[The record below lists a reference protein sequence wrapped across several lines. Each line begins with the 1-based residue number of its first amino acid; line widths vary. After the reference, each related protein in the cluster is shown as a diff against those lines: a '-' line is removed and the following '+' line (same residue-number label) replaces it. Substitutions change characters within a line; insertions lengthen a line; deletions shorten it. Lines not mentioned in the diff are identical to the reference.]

1 MFKGQ
6 ALASHELKQAG
17 VYHTSGITS
26 PGIAFKEETGEVS
39 RQYTIVF
46 NTYVLMAL
54 FNEINSRKL
63 NGELNVFE
71 GILRNKYF
79 GGIWVST
86 IILQIF
92 FAELGGPAV
101 GCSNKGLS
109 KGQWGFCFLV
119 GFGVIPW
126 QLFINIISIGFAKCM
141 TGNHISSLRDGTQ
154 KRNFELDRSSRL

>member
-6 ALASHELKQAG
+6 VLADDELKEAG
-17 VYHTSGITS
+17 VYHTTGITS
-26 PGIAFKEETGEVS
+26 PGIAFKEETGLVS
-39 RQYTIVF
+39 RQYTIIF

-71 GILRNKYF
+71 GIFRNKYF
-79 GGIWVST
+79 LGIWIST
-86 IILQIF
+86 IVLQIF

-101 GCSNKGLS
+101 GCSTKGLS
-109 KGQWGFCFLV
+109 QGQWGFCFLV

-126 QLFINIISIGFAKCM
+126 QVFINLMSLGFYKCV
-141 TGNHISSLRDGTQ
+141 TGNHISLIRDGTQ
-154 KRNFELDRSSRL
+154 RKNFEIDRSSRL